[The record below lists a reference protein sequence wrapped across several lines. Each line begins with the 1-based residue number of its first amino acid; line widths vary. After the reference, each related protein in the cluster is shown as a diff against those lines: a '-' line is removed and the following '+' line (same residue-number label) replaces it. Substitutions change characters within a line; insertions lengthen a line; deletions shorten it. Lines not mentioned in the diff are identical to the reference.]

1 MLGSQ
6 PRLSAV
12 LSALLIASLHPLPSL
27 LFSSDSFRARLRMAD
42 WCLHG
47 SLWYHGVAVYLAC
60 AITEGALLPY
70 RRWGTV
76 SVLIAAIPSLGNGI
90 CAYCCHTIVVR
101 WYMCLFLPYHR
112 CEMVYV
118 LLHCCTDPGGA
129 CICAYLLCRHAK
141 VCLLCSCCS
150 CLHSYAINVCG
161 SLCVTSA

>member
-6 PRLSAV
+6 SRLSAV
-12 LSALLIASLHPLPSL
+12 LSALLIASLHPLPGL
-27 LFSSDSFRARLRMAD
+27 LFASDSFRARLRMAD
-42 WCLHG
+42 RCLHG
-47 SLWYHGVAVYLAC
+47 SLWYHGVAVYLAVLSLRVRC
-60 AITEGALLPY
+60 CRTVVGGRYLCLPLPY

-90 CAYCCHTIVVR
+90 CAYCCHTIIVR
-101 WYMCLFLPYHR
+101 WYMCFSTAVQTL
-112 CEMVYV
+112 
-118 LLHCCTDPGGA
+118 GGW
-129 CICAYLLCRHAK
+129 ICAYLLCRCAK

>member
-6 PRLSAV
+6 SRLSAV
-12 LSALLIASLHPLPSL
+12 LSALLIASLHPLPGL
-27 LFSSDSFRARLRMAD
+27 LFASDSFRARLRMAD

-47 SLWYHGVAVYLAC
+47 SLRYHGVAVYLAC
-60 AITEGALLPY
+60 AITAGALLPYRRWGRNLCLPLPY

-90 CAYCCHTIVVR
+90 CAYRCHTIVVR

-118 LLHCCTDPGGA
+118 LLHCCTDPGGL
-129 CICAYLLCRHAK
+129 YL
-141 VCLLCSCCS
+141 CLL
-150 CLHSYAINVCG
+150 AV
-161 SLCVTSA
+161 